1 MFIPLCLMQNFGFKR
16 FWIAEKL
23 CLAEKLSSQV
33 ELPLAVW
40 QEDFSAQRSFKEAEK
55 ESRVLDWAHLSA
67 IQVFHFGEQMFTC
80 PRGGG
85 WRQKIRCEKICD
97 SGGEHVFPRSRKVPG
112 FSAPSLTDS
121 KQGWSPPAA
130 GPGTVGWACICKQGL
145 RLKPHFRESVSF
157 LTHWLCPGYLGH
169 GALHTKNEQRSLGAY
184 YSILGAELELS

>member
-1 MFIPLCLMQNFGFKR
+1 MLQVKCLSLYVWCRILDLRDFGFTCQLLCLT
-16 FWIAEKL
+16 
-23 CLAEKLSSQV
+23 EKLSAQV

-55 ESRVLDWAHLSA
+55 ESCVLDWAHLSA

-97 SGGEHVFPRSRKVPG
+97 SGGEHVFPRGRKVPG

-121 KQGWSPPAA
+121 KQGWSPPQQAQA
-130 GPGTVGWACICKQGL
+130 QLDVPAFASKAWGSNPISRNQSHSWLTGYVQDILGTVPSTL
-145 RLKPHFRESVSF
+145 RISNIP
-157 LTHWLCPGYLGH
+157 
-169 GALHTKNEQRSLGAY
+169 
-184 YSILGAELELS
+184 